1 VEYNKSIEGNSSS
14 FKIDL
19 QNPSFIFPGWITIP
33 AGAFLCLAALDNSSS
48 VTIMLTRDEE
58 GGDTVVRTIPDRGR
72 RKEEITQAF
81 WRMEPSRA
89 RDKQKAYEMALV
101 KIGITTPQ
109 DLEILISVVQDAIM
123 RARREGLTAEQLV
136 AFWAWLLEKRLE
148 G

>member
-1 VEYNKSIEGNSSS
+1 MEYNKSIEGNSSS

-101 KIGITTPQ
+101 KIGITTP
-109 DLEILISVVQDAIM
+109 
-123 RARREGLTAEQLV
+123 
-136 AFWAWLLEKRLE
+136 
-148 G
+148 

>member
-1 VEYNKSIEGNSSS
+1 
-14 FKIDL
+14 
-19 QNPSFIFPGWITIP
+19 
-33 AGAFLCLAALDNSSS
+33 
-48 VTIMLTRDEE
+48 
-58 GGDTVVRTIPDRGR
+58 VVRTIPDRGR

-89 RDKQKAYEMALV
+89 RDKQKACEMALV

-123 RARREGLTAEQLV
+123 KAQREGLAVDQLV
-136 AFWAWLLEKRLE
+136 AFRAWLLEKRLE

>member
-1 VEYNKSIEGNSSS
+1 
-14 FKIDL
+14 
-19 QNPSFIFPGWITIP
+19 
-33 AGAFLCLAALDNSSS
+33 
-48 VTIMLTRDEE
+48 M
-58 GGDTVVRTIPDRGR
+58 VRTIPDRGR

-123 RARREGLTAEQLV
+123 RARREGLTAERLV
-136 AFWAWLLEKRLE
+136 AFRAWLLKKRLE

>member
-1 VEYNKSIEGNSSS
+1 
-14 FKIDL
+14 
-19 QNPSFIFPGWITIP
+19 
-33 AGAFLCLAALDNSSS
+33 
-48 VTIMLTRDEE
+48 VTQTWR
-58 GGDTVVRTIPDRGR
+58 IPDRGR

-136 AFWAWLLEKRLE
+136 AFRAWLLEKRLE